1 MDCDDSGRRATLA
14 AGVPA
19 GGNRYTLT
27 EEIANSVTH
36 GIGAGLSIAA
46 LSILVTFAGLFGD
59 AWRVVSFSI
68 YGATLILLY
77 LASTFYHSFQ
87 SPRLKEIFR
96 VLDHSAIFLL
106 IAGTYTP
113 FTLVNLRG
121 VWGWTLFG
129 LIWGLAIFGIL
140 LEVFFMDRFKALTMA
155 TYVGMGWLVIIAFK
169 PLLSAVPVGGM
180 IWLGDRGTHVH
191 ARRDLLP
198 LGQDA
203 LQPRDLA
210 LVRPGRQCLPFL
222 LHAVLRPAGEQ
233 RIRRQSR
240 VT

>member
-1 MDCDDSGRRATLA
+1 MDCDDSGRRAASA

-87 SPRLKEIFR
+87 SPRLKGIFR

-121 VWGWTLFG
+121 AWGWTLFG

-140 LEVFFMDRFKALTMA
+140 LEVFFMDRFKALTMV
-155 TYVGMGWLVIIAFK
+155 TYVGMGWLVVIAFK
-169 PLLSAVPVGGM
+169 PLLSAFPVGGM
-180 IWLGDRGTHVH
+180 VWLGVGGLTYT
-191 ARRDLLP
+191 
-198 LGQDA
+198 LGVIFY
-203 LQPRDLA
+203 LWERM
-210 LVRPGRQCLPFL
+210 PFN
-222 LHAVLRPAGEQ
+222 HAVWHLFVLGGSVCHFFCMLFYVLPV
-233 RIRRQSR
+233 SS
-240 VT
+240 V